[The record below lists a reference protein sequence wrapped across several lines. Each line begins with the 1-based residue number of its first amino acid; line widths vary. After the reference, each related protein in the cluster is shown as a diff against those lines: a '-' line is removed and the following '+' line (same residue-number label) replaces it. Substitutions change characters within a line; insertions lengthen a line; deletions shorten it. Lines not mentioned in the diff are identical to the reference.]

1 MLTAAGASVVGEGGQ
16 MSETNEDTGLAAED
30 TIFAAEDTGL
40 ATKDIVPTT
49 GKESVVPPLDEIR
62 AEPAPPSIAASVEE
76 TIVETSVDAVAE
88 ILEAA
93 LAEDFEV
100 LEELGKEGLKA
111 AKSAASSF
119 SGSFR
124 MFATETRDYT
134 KNCFESRA
142 AFVGALLD
150 AKSLQ
155 SAVRIQTRVSPRP
168 FPRACHENERAL
180 LEPSRR
186 GVQAN
191 RKSHGQGRPREGVG
205 PRDAGRAR
213 FEGMAGA
220 PKAPGAYGGGLHKGK
235 R

>member
-1 MLTAAGASVVGEGGQ
+1 MARKKGRIQDVAAAKALAKEGQ

-49 GKESVVPPLDEIR
+49 GKESGVPPLDEIR
-62 AEPAPPSIAASVEE
+62 AEPAPPSIAGSVEE
-76 TIVETSVDAVAE
+76 TIVETSVDPVAG

-100 LEELGKEGLKA
+100 LEEIGKEGLKA

-155 SAVRIQTRVSPRP
+155 SAVRIQTGYAVS
-168 FPRACHENERAL
+168 A
-180 LEPSRR
+180 
-186 GVQAN
+186 
-191 RKSHGQGRPREGVG
+191 
-205 PRDAGRAR
+205 RAR
-213 FEGMAGA
+213 FLAHAMQMSALYWSLLGEAFKPIEKVTA
-220 PKAPGAYGGGLHKGK
+220 KADRAKA
-235 R
+235 

>member
-1 MLTAAGASVVGEGGQ
+1 MARKKGRIQDVAAAEALAKEGQ
-16 MSETNEDTGLAAED
+16 MSETTEDTGLAAED

-62 AEPAPPSIAASVEE
+62 AEPAPPSSVEE
-76 TIVETSVDAVAE
+76 TIVETSVDPVAG

-111 AKSAASSF
+111 AKSAARIVSKAEPLSLEHCSS
-119 SGSFR
+119 
-124 MFATETRDYT
+124 
-134 KNCFESRA
+134 
-142 AFVGALLD
+142 ALYWSLL
-150 AKSLQ
+150 ARRSSQSKKS
-155 SAVRIQTRVSPRP
+155 
-168 FPRACHENERAL
+168 
-180 LEPSRR
+180 
-186 GVQAN
+186 
-191 RKSHGQGRPREGVG
+191 RPRQTA
-205 PRDAGRAR
+205 RRRRFKGRGQAR